1 MKVSVLNLLRG
12 GVFSLAVVA
21 AFAFTTPSAVVQYG
35 QDPNTG
41 IWYDLTDED
50 PAPDTYS
57 CETNSERNC
66 RVSSPDEFG
75 MPITPLQDSG
85 KELNV
90 IDASK
95 LTEV

>member
-1 MKVSVLNLLRG
+1 MKINVLNLLRG
-12 GVFSLAVVA
+12 GVFSMALVA
-21 AFAFTTPSAVVQYG
+21 AFAFTSPSGVVQYG

-41 IWYDLTDED
+41 IWYDLTDQN

-57 CETNSERNC
+57 CETQPSSNC
-66 RVSSPDEFG
+66 RVDSPDEFG
-75 MPITPLQDSG
+75 MPINPSDNG